1 MNEHIDPKS
10 ARLNVWPYLIL
21 PPVILN
27 AGALLLFGAI
37 YATRAPTSPEAFA
50 SDFGQTQFVL
60 SVFIFVVEW
69 LLALV
74 LIRRY
79 RRSGLSI
86 RVLLSRTENVLGFR
100 WGPAILLFVA
110 FNALFLL
117 YVIYLIAR
125 MPALTYRG
133 MSGIQIFQLVV
144 LTPLTAA
151 FTEELIWRGHIV
163 SGLELRGRRTWAAI
177 LISAVSFSLIHG
189 VFLPDKLL
197 ITFMLGVVTGY
208 YYVRERNLI
217 PLIFTH
223 WFVDVWSFGVFL
235 LR

>member
-1 MNEHIDPKS
+1 MNEDIDPKS
-10 ARLNVWPYLIL
+10 ERLNVWPYVIL
-21 PPVILN
+21 PPIVLN
-27 AGALLLFGAI
+27 LGALLIFGAI
-37 YATRAPTSPEAFA
+37 YATRLPTSPEAFE
-50 SDFGQTQFVL
+50 SDFGQTQFIL

-69 LLALV
+69 LFALI

-86 RVLLSRTENVLGFR
+86 RVLFSRTTSLLEFS
-100 WGPAILLFVA
+100 WKPAILLFVA
-110 FNALFLL
+110 FNALFIL

-133 MSGIQIFQLVV
+133 MNGIQILLLIG

-151 FTEELIWRGHIV
+151 FTEELIWRGHII
-163 SGLELRGRRTWAAI
+163 SGLELRGKHRWAAI

-189 VFLPDKLL
+189 IFLPDKLL
-197 ITFMLGVVTGY
+197 VTFLLGIVAGY
-208 YYVRERNLI
+208 YYARERNLI

-223 WFVDVWSFGVFL
+223 WFVDVWSFGIFL
-235 LR
+235 FR

>member
-1 MNEHIDPKS
+1 MNEDIDPKS
-10 ARLNVWPYLIL
+10 ERLNVWPYLIL
-21 PPVILN
+21 PPIAFNV
-27 AGALLLFGAI
+27 GALLLFGAM
-37 YATRAPTSPEAFA
+37 YATRPPTSADAFV
-50 SDFGQTQFVL
+50 SSFGQTQSIL
-60 SVFIFVVEW
+60 SLFIFLREW
-69 LLALV
+69 LFALV

-86 RVLLSRTENVLGFR
+86 RVLFSRTKSLLDLR
-100 WGPAILLFVA
+100 WRPAILLFVA
-110 FNALFLL
+110 FNALFIL

-133 MSGIQIFQLVV
+133 MNGIQIFLLIG

-151 FTEELIWRGHIV
+151 FTEELIWRGHII
-163 SGLELRGRRTWAAI
+163 SGLELRGKRPWTAI

-197 ITFMLGVVTGY
+197 ATFLLGIVTGY

-217 PLIFTH
+217 PLMFTH
-223 WFVDVWSFGVFL
+223 WFVDVWSFGIFL
-235 LR
+235 FR